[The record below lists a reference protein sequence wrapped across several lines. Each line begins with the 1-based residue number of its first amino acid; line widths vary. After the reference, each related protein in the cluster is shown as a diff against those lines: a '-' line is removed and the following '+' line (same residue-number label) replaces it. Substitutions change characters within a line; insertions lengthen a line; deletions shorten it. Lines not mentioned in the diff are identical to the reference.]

1 MITLL
6 IGVPGSGKTYFAV
19 NELVKYAKNA
29 TYKNIYTN
37 INGLKIDDLNKLNDK
52 VKFHRF
58 DYDLFYDEVEKEY
71 KFFLD
76 NPKIEDYDKQVKKEG
91 ILKDYYDSLI
101 IIDEAQ
107 MYLLPTD
114 PNKRFVTYHRH
125 YKIDMLYITQAKHL
139 LDKIFLI
146 NIEKLIVAVPPAKRF
161 LNSGFR
167 YFFYPSSKE
176 FRKDLY
182 AKETLF
188 LKNKISYYY
197 DSGSNKLS
205 KSVFLKFFTPIIG
218 LFLIAYLPYYYY
230 TSKHEIKPDNNITV
244 SRDSNINK
252 VSNISVP
259 TSVSTNNIYKIICN
273 ENIKTCVVKNNSF
286 VFKISNLVKIFQKC
300 KLDFTQKSF
309 NKSVYV
315 FSCNDPKINSIL
327 EVLNDK
333 KIDINNNTNKLF

>member
-29 TYKNIYTN
+29 SYKNIYTN

-58 DYDLFYDEVEKEY
+58 DYDFFYGEVEKEY

-76 NPKIEDYDKQVKKEG
+76 NPKIEDYDNKVKNEG

-101 IIDEAQ
+101 VLDEAQ
-107 MYLLPTD
+107 MFLLPTD
-114 PNKRFVTYHRH
+114 ANKRFVTYHRH

-161 LNSGFR
+161 FNSGFR

-176 FRKDLY
+176 FKKDLY

-188 LKNKISYYY
+188 LKNKISDYY

-205 KSVFLKFFTPIIG
+205 KSVFLKFFSPIIG

-230 TSKHEIKPDNNITV
+230 TSKHEIKPDNINI
-244 SRDSNINK
+244 SKDSNVTNN
-252 VSNISVP
+252 SNIVASS
-259 TSVSTNNIYKIICN
+259 SVSINNNIYKIVCN
-273 ENIKTCVVKNNSF
+273 DNIKTCIIKNNSF
-286 VFKISNLVKIFQKC
+286 VFNFSNLVKIFQKC
-300 KLDFTQKSF
+300 KLDFSQKSF
-309 NKSVYV
+309 NQSVFV

-333 KIDINNNTNKLF
+333 KIDTNNNTNKLF